1 MLEIKKN
8 PQKSEKFQDFFKKS
22 PKHFFWSTEKIFFKK
37 VEKKSVCRNAAN
49 NILDDVSTLI
59 RTVSTLQVLELTG
72 KYPSLNAK
80 PSICKYADIVVIVCI
95 HKLDLADNSQYL
107 ALKKS
112 VWHQVLS
119 RTMLWSSFKRLRVP
133 SFDPQWNFASTLMS
147 GFLFNFL

>member
-1 MLEIKKN
+1 MVYSAVYAVCIVILSEIPKIYRILTKHLHTQN
-8 PQKSEKFQDFFKKS
+8 GFEDFIS
-22 PKHFFWSTEKIFFKK
+22 NY
-37 VEKKSVCRNAAN
+37 VCTN

-112 VWHQVLS
+112 V
-119 RTMLWSSFKRLRVP
+119 
-133 SFDPQWNFASTLMS
+133 
-147 GFLFNFL
+147 

>member
-1 MLEIKKN
+1 MDIQKN
-8 PQKSEKFQDFFKKS
+8 LPKIWTFSRFFQKIPKTFFL
-22 PKHFFWSTEKIFFKK
+22 STEKIFFKK

-119 RTMLWSSFKRLRVP
+119 RTMLWSSFKRLRVL
-133 SFDPQWNFASTLMS
+133 SFDPQWNFD
-147 GFLFNFL
+147 